1 MLRDTITPSQLN
13 IKQDINGVFLFYDT
27 TRNKYLSSSRESFSF
42 GLDNR
47 NISNSRWLMVTSGI
61 YSNLSGYRTYRN
73 ATITSLS
80 VQTENQSSCIF
91 YIRKN
96 GSESNI
102 YNISLNNEY
111 GKSLDN
117 LNENLNINDYLQCYL
132 QIISGNV
139 DYPILLVELAWRE

>member
-42 GLDNR
+42 GLNNR
-47 NISNSRWLMVTSGI
+47 NISNNRWLMVTSGI

-80 VQTENQSSCIF
+80 VQTKNQSFCIF

-117 LNENLNINDYLQCYL
+117 LDENLNINDYLQCYL
-132 QIISGNV
+132 QITSGNV
-139 DYPILLVELAWRE
+139 DYPILLVEFAWRG